1 MVCRNRRSLI
11 VPPSRTL
18 EQWLFIMP
26 VGTKNRKDVDCDDRG
41 HHSIINTDLGTICR
55 YMYPGMIFVGGLMR
69 ATRSLDNWGRKTYA
83 NQGSC
88 QDAIWR
94 KFLMS

>member
-1 MVCRNRRSLI
+1 
-11 VPPSRTL
+11 
-18 EQWLFIMP
+18 
-26 VGTKNRKDVDCDDRG
+26 
-41 HHSIINTDLGTICR
+41 
-55 YMYPGMIFVGGLMR
+55 MR
-69 ATRSLDNWGRKTYA
+69 ATRSLDDWGRKTYA